1 MPDSKPPSR
10 PGLDRPAG
18 FVALSR
24 FAVAN
29 AMEADVREA
38 FLARPRLVDG
48 ARGFVRMDVMQPCDD
63 STEFWLVTYWTD
75 ETSFREWHRSHE
87 YSDSHAGIPRG
98 LKLVKG
104 RTEISYFH
112 HVCS

>member
-1 MPDSKPPSR
+1 MSS
-10 PGLDRPAG
+10 AG

-29 AMEADVREA
+29 DMEAEVRQA
-38 FLARPRLVDG
+38 FLARPRLVDQVE
-48 ARGFVRMDVMQPCDD
+48 GFVRMEVIQPCDD
-63 STEFWLVTYWTD
+63 GTEFWLITYWTN
-75 ETSFREWHRSHE
+75 EASYRAWHRGHQ
-87 YSDSHAGIPRG
+87 YSDSHAGIPKG

-104 RTEISYFH
+104 RTRVSYFT